1 MVVTNGPVETGLGP
15 ACPLVASTCASWV
28 CAFLQGLT
36 RPVALTQIPGVVVTA
51 DCKWHGEAMGK
62 GVGPVQPRRSSEV
75 KVARL
80 SLCYEAKI

>member
-62 GVGPVQPRRSSEV
+62 GWPCAASALIRSEGG
-75 KVARL
+75 KVVAVL
-80 SLCYEAKI
+80 

>member
-1 MVVTNGPVETGLGP
+1 M
-15 ACPLVASTCASWV
+15 
-28 CAFLQGLT
+28 
-36 RPVALTQIPGVVVTA
+36 ALTQIPGVVVTA